1 MDQLEIQSWS
11 PLPGLPE
18 KNGLVFMR
26 RGRLYLNVLLP
37 YRKISGEV
45 SVMEVP
51 REDGKVHGI
60 VWQNNSI
67 LKKELIKPKPQIAD
81 PWNHFCKECS
91 KYLGLVSYS

>member
-18 KNGLVFMR
+18 ENGPVFMR
-26 RGRLYLNVLLP
+26 RGSLYLQVLLP
-37 YRKISGEV
+37 YRKFPVEV

-51 REDGKVHGI
+51 REDGKFHGI

-67 LKKELIKPKPQIAD
+67 LKKK
-81 PWNHFCKECS
+81 N
-91 KYLGLVSYS
+91 